1 MAEMG
6 NLARRAL
13 AKAMSG
19 GAGEGA
25 ATETT
30 VEVDLESSG
39 DAIMG
44 KKIRQALESK
54 DDAALCRAVREAY
67 AGPGVEEDSEPMTG
81 GYPDDDDDEVDA

>member
-19 GAGEGA
+19 GTGE
-25 ATETT
+25 ATETEST

-44 KKIRQALESK
+44 KRIREAMESK

-67 AGPGVEEDSEPMTG
+67 SGPSESEDEG
-81 GYPDDDDDEVDA
+81 DETEAYDS